1 MKNWVEFTTLKT
13 QKYCYKT
20 NEFIELNKTEHVP
33 GVGSFANVSFDG
45 RYNLET
51 IIGLSIEYMNRNEI
65 DNYSGFIVHK
75 GDWLK
80 ENKVYQYIK
89 K

>member
-1 MKNWVEFTTLKT
+1 MKNWIEFTTLKT

-20 NEFIELNKTEHVP
+20 NEFIKLDKVEHVP
-33 GVGSFANVSFDG
+33 GLGSFANVTFDG
-45 RYNLET
+45 RYNLDT
-51 IIGLSIEYMNRNEI
+51 IINLAIEYMNKNKI
-65 DNYSGFIVHK
+65 DKYSGFIVHK

-89 K
+89 